1 MCVVMKQNGAGVKP
15 LQVPSPY
22 SGAATPA
29 ALNGTLSPLS
39 PHLIPSPAGSVSSV
53 GSAVRSTLLYVGLSL
68 LTAVSGQRWHYGECR
83 IITMISCFL
92 HFVVVM
98 L

>member
-1 MCVVMKQNGAGVKP
+1 VCVVVVQQNAGVKP

-53 GSAVRSTLLYVGLSL
+53 GSAVCRLFLYATTAADSTCTEGSWQLES
-68 LTAVSGQRWHYGECR
+68 
-83 IITMISCFL
+83 ITQ
-92 HFVVVM
+92 
-98 L
+98 

>member
-1 MCVVMKQNGAGVKP
+1 MKP

-22 SGAATPA
+22 SNAGTPA

-53 GSAVRSTLLYVGLSL
+53 GSAVSSAYQYTVYVTAEYMSSTLIYD
-68 LTAVSGQRWHYGECR
+68 
-83 IITMISCFL
+83 MIVIYTEGSQNVL
-92 HFVVVM
+92 
-98 L
+98 